1 MMLAVDLSYIAFKML
16 RCIPSTPSFL
26 RAFIM
31 KWCWILSKAYLC
43 LVFFLLL
50 LGYNYKIR
58 CYDRRNNI
66 LVFSSCQSS
75 IFVNS
80 YIFLHQLLKQMYQNV
95 SPLLHIIF
103 STVNL
108 ITDILIITLS

>member
-43 LVFFLLL
+43 LGFFLLL

-58 CYDRRNNI
+58 CYVKAQFLLI
-66 LVFSSCQSS
+66 LIS
-75 IFVNS
+75 
-80 YIFLHQLLKQMYQNV
+80 FLHQLLKQMYQNV